1 MRRLFAILISL
12 AALNAAAQSRP
23 KLEPIPEPPPA
34 PPGVVGE
41 ALEPQVT
48 ITRRGEDKVE
58 EFRKIGRASC
68 RERVS

>member
-34 PPGVVGE
+34 PPGVVAD
-41 ALEPQVT
+41 ALTPHT
-48 ITRRGEDKVE
+48 PCRPRRPAL
-58 EFRKIGRASC
+58 RQ
-68 RERVS
+68 